1 MTDAEKLAAEQQ
13 ATAQAKAAADSTKAA
28 EEKAAADKKA
38 AEENKPGPTGLDSLT
53 PADLKAFYERSPQM
67 FKEAGIVQEKTKVEE
82 KKPPTEQA
90 GSAAPKL
97 KFGDVE
103 INLPTDVK
111 VNLDAVNAHLAH
123 AKEIGLDA
131 KQVQA
136 QIDFQ
141 TKLAREEAK
150 NQPKVPTPAEI
161 DAANVA
167 LLKADAAF
175 GAKFEENMD
184 TARRAAVKFGD
195 KEVLT
200 KLATSDPVLVRHF
213 WKLGL
218 ADAEDRTLRAPN
230 RNGEEGNADEQDQQS
245 HLKARYPHPS
255 SQAMFKA

>member
-13 ATAQAKAAADSTKAA
+13 ATAQAKAAADTKAA
-28 EEKAAADKKA
+28 EEKIASDKAAA
-38 AEENKPGPTGLDSLT
+38 ENKPGPTGLDSLT
-53 PADLKAFYERSPQM
+53 AADLKAFYERSPQM
-67 FKEAGIVQEKTKVEE
+67 FKEAGIVQEPKVE
-82 KKPPTEQA
+82 KKDLPTEQA

-111 VNLDAVNAHLAH
+111 VNMEGVLAHLAH

-141 TKLAREEAK
+141 TKMAREDAK
-150 NQPKVPTPAEI
+150 KQPKVPTPADI

-167 LLKADAAF
+167 LLKADASF
-175 GAKFEENMD
+175 GAKYEENMD
-184 TARRAAVKFGD
+184 IARRAAVKFGD

-218 ADAEDRTLRAPN
+218 ADAEDKTPRAPN
-230 RNGEEGNADEQDQQS
+230 RNGVEEKDEEQSQES

>member
-13 ATAQAKAAADSTKAA
+13 ATAQAKAAAGAKAA
-28 EEKAAADKKA
+28 EEKAAADKLA
-38 AEENKPGPTGLDSLT
+38 AENKPGPTGLDSLT
-53 PADLKAFYERSPQM
+53 AADLKAFYERSPQM
-67 FKEAGIVQEKTKVEE
+67 FKEAGIVQEKKVE
-82 KKPPTEQA
+82 KKEPPTEQA

-150 NQPKVPTPAEI
+150 NQSKVPTPAEI

-218 ADAEDRTLRAPN
+218 ADAEDKTLRAPN
-230 RNGEEGNADEQDQQS
+230 RNGEEGNAEEQDQQS